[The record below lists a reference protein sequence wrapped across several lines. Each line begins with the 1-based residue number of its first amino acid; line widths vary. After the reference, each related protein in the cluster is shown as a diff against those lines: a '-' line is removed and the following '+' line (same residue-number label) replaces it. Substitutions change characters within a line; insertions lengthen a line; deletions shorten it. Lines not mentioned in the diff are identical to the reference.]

1 MITTI
6 RQAWQRGRAQLH
18 RSPSPALDARLLLAH
33 VLGRDHA
40 YLVAHDEEVLTA
52 MQAEAYEQLLARAT
66 ADEPIP
72 YLIGHAPFYGQEFA
86 VSPAVLIPRPETEQ
100 LVEVALGWGRGR
112 GPLRAVDVGTGSGC
126 IAVTLARHWPAAEIV
141 AVDVSA
147 AALAVARA
155 NASRLA
161 RDRVALV
168 RGDLLAAFGSSFDLI
183 AANLPYVSRQEWTT
197 LSDGVKSYEPALA
210 LDGGRDGLDAIRALL
225 PQAAERLRPGGLVLL
240 EIGWRQG
247 AARRRWPGRHFRRRA
262 SKSDPILPATTASS
276 LFRPDRIEGTTNTRV
291 CDYA

>member
-1 MITTI
+1 MITI
-6 RQAWQRGRAQLH
+6 RQAWRDGRAQLH

-33 VLGRDHA
+33 GLGRDHA
-40 YLVAHDEEVLTA
+40 YLVAHDDEPLTTV
-52 MQAEAYEQLLARAT
+52 QAVTYGQLLARAV

-100 LVEVALGWGRGR
+100 LVETAIGWARGR
-112 GPLRAVDVGTGSGC
+112 GALRVADVGTGSGC
-126 IAVTLARHWPAAEIV
+126 IAVTLARHLPAADVV

-161 RDRVALV
+161 PGRVALM
-168 RGDLLAAFGSSFDLI
+168 RGDLLAAFGPGLDLI
-183 AANLPYVSRQEWTT
+183 AANLPYVGRQEWTA
-197 LSDGVKSYEPALA
+197 LPDGVKSYEPALA
-210 LDGGRDGLDAIRALL
+210 LDGGTDGLDAIRALL

-247 AARRRWPGRHFRRRA
+247 EAAAALARA
-262 SKSDPILPATTASS
+262 AFPAAGVAV
-276 LFRPDRIEGTTNTRV
+276 RPDFAGHDRLVVIETEPSQG
-291 CDYA
+291 

>member
-1 MITTI
+1 MITI
-6 RQAWQRGRAQLH
+6 RQAWRDGRAQLH

-40 YLVAHDEEVLTA
+40 YLVAHDDEPLTTV
-52 MQAEAYEQLLARAT
+52 QAVTYGQLLARAV

-100 LVEVALGWGRGR
+100 LVETAIGWARGR
-112 GPLRAVDVGTGSGC
+112 GALRVADVGTGSGC
-126 IAVTLARHWPAAEIV
+126 IAVTLARHLPAADVV

-161 RDRVALV
+161 PGRVALM
-168 RGDLLAAFGSSFDLI
+168 RGDLLAAFGPGLDLI
-183 AANLPYVSRQEWTT
+183 AANLPYVGRQEWTA
-197 LSDGVKSYEPALA
+197 LPDGVKSYEPALA

-247 AARRRWPGRHFRRRA
+247 EAVAALAQAAFP
-262 SKSDPILPATTASS
+262 TARVAI
-276 LFRPDRIEGTTNTRV
+276 RPDFAGHDRLVVIETEPGKG
-291 CDYA
+291 